1 MVLSMV
7 IVTTFKEKVRKVSS
21 EIASVPRDQLK
32 QVESE
37 GDVARASLQLFY
49 IPWDTT
55 RTFRDELFMAIVCSK
70 RPAFTN
76 VLTNW
81 SQGTR
86 SSSSGERGWKR
97 EDKEAKTQ
105 RI

>member
-1 MVLSMV
+1 MILSMV
-7 IVTTFKEKVRKVSS
+7 IVTAFKEKVRKVSS
-21 EIASVPRDQLK
+21 EIALVPRDQLK

-37 GDVARASLQLFY
+37 GDVARAALKLFY

-55 RTFRDELFMAIVCSK
+55 RTFRDELFIAIVCSE
-70 RPAFTN
+70 RLTFTS

-86 SSSSGERGWKR
+86 SSSSGERSRKR
-97 EDKEAKTQ
+97 EDKEAQT
-105 RI
+105 